1 MGASSSKSK
10 AEINNKVINE
20 SYNKCPS
27 TTAINQADIKYVIHQ
42 PMDTC
47 VSSSFNIDQSASVD
61 ATCLIT
67 AMQENLA
74 KVINEMDTKAK
85 AGIGYANAKSDVEI
99 KNILKNKI
107 DNECGN
113 VSPTNKAN
121 IQDTIVRAC
130 DFKIIQNANAK
141 SACQIGAMQKA
152 TLDASN
158 SVSTTAEGMDFA
170 LFGGVLLMIVI
181 FIAMIVGI
189 YYLFSSSNTSKGAS
203 SNYTQYYEQP
213 YNQPNISSPMFD
225 ISQIEQA
232 CKMNQNNKLC
242 QQYQHI
248 LKKFKGGFDSS
259 FFSYESLNNNE
270 YKIVIILGLLFVFYF
285 LLQKNKLLKKTN

>member
-67 AMQENLA
+67 AMQESLA

-121 IQDTIVRAC
+121 IQDTIARAC

-158 SVSTTAEGMDFA
+158 SVSTTAEGMDIA

-203 SNYTQYYEQP
+203 M
-213 YNQPNISSPMFD
+213 YNENPNISNPIFYDND
-225 ISQIEQA
+225 IY
-232 CKMNQNNKLC
+232 KLC
-242 QQYQHI
+242 MTNKNHPLCKQYLNI
-248 LKKFKGGFDSS
+248 KGGFDSS

-270 YKIVIILGLLFVFYF
+270 YKIIIILGLLFVFYF